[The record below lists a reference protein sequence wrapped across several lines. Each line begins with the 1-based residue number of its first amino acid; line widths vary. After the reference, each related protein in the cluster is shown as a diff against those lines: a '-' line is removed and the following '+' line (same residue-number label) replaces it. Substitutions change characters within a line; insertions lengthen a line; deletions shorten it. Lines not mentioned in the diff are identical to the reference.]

1 MINTDGSNNWD
12 FFTDDTVW
20 ENTSYMT
27 VSTKHYYEL
36 VEKARKWD
44 NFMKIVNGETEE

>member
-1 MINTDGSNNWD
+1 MINTDGNNKFD
-12 FFTDDTVW
+12 LNSDTVW

-27 VSTKHYYEL
+27 VSCKHYYEL

-44 NFMKIVNGETEE
+44 NFMKMVEGEK